1 MQAWKALRTNDAFAR
16 AMGFDGRDGEWDRLV
31 LAFDDLEE
39 GTKNISYEE
48 FRRVLL
54 SAGDA
59 EAEDGPAAT
68 AAGTHSHA
76 TTNKL
81 RAAVHASTAF
91 RATAD
96 APPPPPPESSG
107 GPPEDL
113 PPPAPSSP
121 WFDSNF

>member
-1 MQAWKALRTNDAFAR
+1 MVLDSTLVADLPSGTVVTIRER
-16 AMGFDGRDGEWDRLV
+16 ATTHDGAERCCVISGDTIGWLSAKLLV
-31 LAFDDLEE
+31 A
-39 GTKNISYEE
+39 
-48 FRRVLL
+48 L
-54 SAGDA
+54 SAGDM
-59 EAEDGPAAT
+59 EADDGPAAT

-91 RATAD
+91 RATA
-96 APPPPPPESSG
+96 PPPPPESLG

>member
-1 MQAWKALRTNDAFAR
+1 MQAWKALRTNDAFAW
-16 AMGFDGRDGEWDRLV
+16 AMGFDGRDDEWDRLV
-31 LAFDDLEE
+31 LAFDELKEA
-39 GTKNISYEE
+39 GKKNMSFEE
-48 FRRVLL
+48 FQRVAL

-59 EAEDGPAAT
+59 EADDGPAAT

-91 RATAD
+91 RATD
-96 APPPPPPESSG
+96 TPPPPPESSG

>member
-1 MQAWKALRTNDAFAR
+1 MD
-16 AMGFDGRDGEWDRLV
+16 V
-31 LAFDDLEE
+31 
-39 GTKNISYEE
+39 
-48 FRRVLL
+48 V
-54 SAGDA
+54 
-59 EAEDGPAAT
+59 AAT

-81 RAAVHASTAF
+81 RAAIRASTAF
-91 RATAD
+91 GAT

-107 GPPEDL
+107 GPPDL